1 MQRKHIIIGHVAL
14 VVSISLLIIGGSR
27 WARPVRATEPVA
39 KMTDLNNLDQLKQTF
54 ERDRGKVRIV
64 SLLSP
69 V

>member
-1 MQRKHIIIGHVAL
+1 MKGKHIIIGQLAL
-14 VVSISLLIIGGSR
+14 IVSISLLIIGSGGSVP
-27 WARPVRATEPVA
+27 PVRATEPVV
-39 KMTDLNNLDQLKQTF
+39 KMTDLKNLDQFKQAF

>member
-1 MQRKHIIIGHVAL
+1 MKAKHTIIGQLAL
-14 VVSISLLIIGGSR
+14 ILSIGLLITGGKESVQT
-27 WARPVRATEPVA
+27 VRATEPVA
-39 KMTDLNNLDQLKQTF
+39 KMIDLNNLDQLKQTF